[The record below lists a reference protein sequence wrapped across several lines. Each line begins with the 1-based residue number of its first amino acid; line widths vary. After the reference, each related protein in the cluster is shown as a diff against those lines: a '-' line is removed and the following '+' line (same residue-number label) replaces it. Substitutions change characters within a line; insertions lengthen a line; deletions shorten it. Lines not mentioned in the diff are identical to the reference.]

1 MPGLQLAERA
11 ELGWEW
17 KVVAL
22 LELKAEALA
31 KLTAEAQ
38 NAFLWEEGA
47 GRAPGEK

>member
-1 MPGLQLAERA
+1 LAAWA
-11 ELGWEW
+11 ELGWER
-17 KVVAL
+17 KAVAL